1 MTTAFI
7 QTEQQTEV
15 AVEAPKKRGRPA
27 KYANAAERQAAF
39 RARNTVKTFA
49 IDGKVAPTIA
59 KLAETFDLDQT
70 EVLNH
75 LLKFALANRD
85 WNRAGMTGWAKVDR
99 RCTTTNGKRALPMS
113 ADEAEAKLLSTLWAA

>member
-7 QTEQQTEV
+7 QTEQQTE
-15 AVEAPKKRGRPA
+15 APVQAPAKRGRPA

-59 KLAETFDLDQT
+59 KLAETFELDQT

-113 ADEAEAKLLSTLWAA
+113 ADEVEAKLLSTLWAA